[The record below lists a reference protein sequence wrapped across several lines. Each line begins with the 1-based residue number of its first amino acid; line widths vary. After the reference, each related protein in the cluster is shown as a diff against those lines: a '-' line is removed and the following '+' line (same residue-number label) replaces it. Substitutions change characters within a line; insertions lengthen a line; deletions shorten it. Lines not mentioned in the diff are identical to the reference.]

1 MPLAVC
7 YLLWLTWLFF
17 GVAVVSD
24 VFVDAITVITSKTKI
39 VKKKTAKGDII
50 EVEVPVW
57 NWVVANISL
66 MALGTSSPEIMLA
79 VIETIMAL
87 GKPTEELGAST
98 IIGSSAYNL
107 FVITAVCT
115 IALKDGQFKRLDHIK
130 VFTWTTLWMLWAHIW
145 IWVVYKKISR
155 GEVELWEAFTTLGF
169 FPVFVQTSYM
179 VDVRGWNWFI
189 PRNEVWP
196 VDEEDGEKSM
206 GEAPA
211 ATGNPLPP
219 EVQKHQ
225 QMHSILYYRQQA
237 VHQMKGGGTLGSAKD
252 MTHHPDPDAV
262 MDFEV
267 DQLASDDKTVAKV
280 MFKSPQC
287 SCLESAGTVSIQ
299 IMRVHGDMS
308 KALEVHFKTE
318 DDTAV
323 AGLDYE
329 PTEGVLKFAA
339 DETVKG
345 VEVKLL
351 DDEMSEP
358 DVSFYLTITHAVD
371 EVGANVVVLQKKCLV
386 NIVDDEAGGI
396 LSFELPSIEASMCG
410 GKANV
415 VVVRHN
421 GTDSV
426 ATVKYSTK
434 CGSAAQGL
442 DYEETSGMLVF
453 NAQETKK
460 TISVPVV
467 EKHELDPQAS
477 LAKFT
482 HKVFKVV
489 LQEPTSGAQL
499 GARRE
504 CRVILVPGP
513 VKGSNKGG
521 GDGSKASKSPKNGKD
536 GEVDITVDYGAGDG
550 AGEERLGTLWAAQFR
565 DAIMPEFEKGDGTI
579 ITCALHYMN
588 ITWKL
593 LSAVMPPPTWK
604 GGYPTFFSTLAM
616 LAGLMALVK
625 EVAGMFGC
633 SVGLSEVMTGVS
645 IVALGTSLPDTY
657 ASRMA
662 AINDSNADA
671 AIGNVMGSNTCNIFL
686 GLGIPWVIATVYY
699 RTKGEIY
706 PVTSGSLGF
715 SVIIFFAGAI
725 VTLVILMWRRRVG
738 GELGGTKSGQ
748 WVVFWMLIALWLM
761 FLIIGVLKVVLEAVS
776 YKKEVIVVAVHGYEY
791 AEMSIQLWE
800 DFKGLGMEDYCNNVW
815 IMVPELSCIWD
826 TSLVHRLA
834 FFTEDTLLM
843 HLRLRF
849 FARAARL
856 GYNVLNLDR
865 YTLYSCVPGD
875 ADKDSSWAK
884 AAGSNVSRKEALSLQ
899 ESSFRCHTLKA
910 EVVPAPHWD
919 NHFTMMHVGEIRV
932 PNTNDETFEPGYGG
946 RFYPASKGKY
956 FQVFYDQMADDCPE

>member
-1 MPLAVC
+1 MNDTTEWSLLPKTASNISDSMKQEDCDVKGGLFPGGTCVDSDSPRGFVYYDDFQRCAGSWILVPGFNLLPRWLLAVC
-7 YLLWLTWLFF
+7 YTLWLTWLFF

-24 VFVDAITVITSKTKI
+24 VFVDAITVITSTTKI

-79 VIETIMAL
+79 IIETIMAL
-87 GKPTEELGAST
+87 GKPAEDLGAST

-115 IALKDGQFKRLDHIK
+115 IALRNGQFKKLDHTK
-130 VFTWTTLWMLWAHIW
+130 VVTWTTLWMLWAHIW
-145 IWVVYKKISR
+145 IWVVYNKISPD
-155 GEVELWEAFTTLGF
+155 EVEMWEAFVTLGF
-169 FPVFVQTSYM
+169 FPVFVFTSYM
-179 VDVRGWNWFI
+179 VDIRGWNWFI
-189 PRNEVWP
+189 PRNEHTQS
-196 VDEEDGEKSM
+196 K
-206 GEAPA
+206 GEAPD
-211 ATGNPLPP
+211 ATGNPLPL

-252 MTHHPDPDAV
+252 MPFHPDPDAV

-267 DQLASDDKTVAKV
+267 DRLASDDKTVAKV

-329 PTEGVLKFAA
+329 PVEGVLKFAA
-339 DETVKG
+339 GETVKG

-371 EVGANVVVLQKKCLV
+371 EHGANVVVLQKKCLV
-386 NIVDDEAGGI
+386 NIVDDEASGI

-434 CGSAAQGL
+434 CGSAVPGL

-453 NAQETKK
+453 NSQETKK
-460 TISVPVV
+460 TILVPVV
-467 EKHELDPQAS
+467 EKTELDPHAS
-477 LAKFT
+477 LAKFN
-482 HKVFKVV
+482 HKVFKVI

-513 VKGSNKGG
+513 VVKGGSKGG
-521 GDGSKASKSPKNGKD
+521 GDGSKASKSAKSGKA
-536 GEVDITVDYGAGDG
+536 GEADNTVDYGGGTAGDG
-550 AGEERLGTLWAAQFR
+550 AEEERLGTLWAAQFK
-565 DAIMPEFEKGDGTI
+565 DAIMPEFEKGDSTI

-593 LSAVMPPPTWK
+593 VSAVMPPPVWK
-604 GGYPTFFSTLAM
+604 GGYPTFFATLAM

-625 EVAGMFGC
+625 EVATMFGC
-633 SVGLSEVMTGVS
+633 AYGLSEVMTGMS

-662 AINDSNADA
+662 AIYDTNADA
-671 AIGNVMGSNTCNIFL
+671 AIGNIMGSNACNIFL
-686 GLGIPWVIATVYY
+686 GLGIPWVIASIYY
-699 RTKGEIY
+699 RAQGVIY
-706 PVTSGSLGF
+706 SVNSGSLGF
-715 SVIIFFAGAI
+715 SVIIFFGGAV
-725 VTLVILMWRRRVG
+725 VTLGVLIGRRRAG
-738 GELGGTKSGQ
+738 GELGGTKLGQ
-748 WVVFWMLIALWLM
+748 WVVFWILISLWLM
-761 FLIIGVLKVVLEAVS
+761 FLII
-776 YKKEVIVVAVHGYEY
+776 
-791 AEMSIQLWE
+791 
-800 DFKGLGMEDYCNNVW
+800 
-815 IMVPELSCIWD
+815 
-826 TSLVHRLA
+826 
-834 FFTEDTLLM
+834 
-843 HLRLRF
+843 
-849 FARAARL
+849 
-856 GYNVLNLDR
+856 
-865 YTLYSCVPGD
+865 
-875 ADKDSSWAK
+875 
-884 AAGSNVSRKEALSLQ
+884 
-899 ESSFRCHTLKA
+899 
-910 EVVPAPHWD
+910 
-919 NHFTMMHVGEIRV
+919 
-932 PNTNDETFEPGYGG
+932 
-946 RFYPASKGKY
+946 
-956 FQVFYDQMADDCPE
+956 